1 MTELLRDRAQ
11 RFSSLDPYSSLPSSK
26 AKALMTRDA
35 RHSGTSNNRL
45 SGEKLSYADAGVDI
59 DAGEAFVEAIKP
71 EISKTDRP
79 GVMGAVGGF
88 GALFDLGQTAL
99 KDPILVSG
107 TDGVGSKLLLAAQAG
122 DYSGLGQDLVA
133 MCTNDILCQGA
144 KPLFFLDYLAA
155 GRLSGERDAELVSGI
170 AAACRAEGA
179 ALVGGET
186 AELPGLYAPGHFDL
200 AGFAVG
206 AVERGQILPRYDDLR
221 PDDVL
226 IGLAS
231 SGIHSNGFSLVR
243 RLIADLGL
251 DIDQPAPFDTAKT
264 LRQTLLAPTTLYGAQ
279 VHRALDAVPGAVKA
293 LCHVTGGGLP
303 GNLNRVLRD
312 DLSAQVDPARWQA
325 APIFGWL
332 EGLDRV
338 ERAELFRTFNMGLGM
353 VLVVDPEHIGAVMAH
368 LAGESPV
375 FQIGTLAKREA
386 GSAAP
391 QVLIEGVTA

>member
-1 MTELLRDRAQ
+1 
-11 RFSSLDPYSSLPSSK
+11 
-26 AKALMTRDA
+26 MTREA
-35 RHSGTSNNRL
+35 RHSGNSNDL
-45 SGEKLSYADAGVDI
+45 PSEDKLSYADAGVDI

-71 EISKTDRP
+71 EISKTERP

-88 GALFDLGQTAL
+88 GALFDLGQTGL
-99 KDPILVSG
+99 KDPVLVSG

-122 DYSGLGQDLVA
+122 DYRGLGQDLVA

-155 GRLSGERDAELVSGI
+155 GKLSGARDAELVSGI
-170 AAACRAEGA
+170 AAACAAEGA

-186 AELPGLYAPGHFDL
+186 AELPGLYAEGHFDL

-206 AVERGQILPRYDDLR
+206 AVERSEILPRYDDLR
-221 PDDVL
+221 AGDVL

-243 RLIADLGL
+243 RLIQDLDL
-251 DIDQPAPFDTAKT
+251 DIDQPAPFDDAQT
-264 LRQTLLAPTTLYGAQ
+264 LRQALLAPTKLYGAQ
-279 VHRALDAVPGAVKA
+279 VHRALQTVPGAVKA

-312 DLSAQVDPARWQA
+312 DLLARVDPARWQA

-332 EGLDRV
+332 EALGRV

-353 VLVVDPEHIGAVMAH
+353 VLVVVQQQVGPVMAS
-368 LAGESPV
+368 LAGETAV
-375 FQIGTLAKREA
+375 FEIGTLHAHQSSPN
-386 GSAAP
+386 SA
-391 QVLIEGVTA
+391 QVQIAGVTA